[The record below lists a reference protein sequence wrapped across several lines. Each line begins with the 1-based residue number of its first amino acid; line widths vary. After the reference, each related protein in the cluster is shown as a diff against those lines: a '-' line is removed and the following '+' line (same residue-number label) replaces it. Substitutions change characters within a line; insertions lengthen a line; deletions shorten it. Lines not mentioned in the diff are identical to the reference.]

1 MISLAARGGNG
12 KIPTAKLMAWDEMSD
27 KFGRKT
33 KNAVADCFNLNQNSS
48 LIAL

>member
-12 KIPTAKLMAWDEMSD
+12 KIPTAKLVAWGKMSD